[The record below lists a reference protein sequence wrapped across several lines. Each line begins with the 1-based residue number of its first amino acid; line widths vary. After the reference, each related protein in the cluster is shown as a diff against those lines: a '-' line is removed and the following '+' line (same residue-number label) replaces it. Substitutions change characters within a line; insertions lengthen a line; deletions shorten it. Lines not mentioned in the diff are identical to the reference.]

1 MDYDP
6 DMVRGEYIPK
16 EYFHLYKKNDNNINN
31 IKESTVNNDS
41 ILPLLETNDLMMSVS
56 NKTFS
61 NIFTTDMDTSMPQEN
76 IYIGDIPNNAID
88 IIKNQEDDSTSD
100 NKTYKKK
107 IYYNYKFIIIILMF
121 VINCIGLPIIVISD
135 VCESFRLD
143 YINTI
148 ICITYA
154 IYTFLNLLIIIF
166 QKKKLNDTIHKTIII
181 IVIFIQM
188 VIISISSMVLSIEI
202 FDTNEQCNK
211 ISKLS
216 IIIIS
221 IINLIW
227 SLSKT
232 VIMICTIL
240 FSKKNIINI
249 LNTDHII
256 KVLIYISI
264 YVLIFDDKR
273 IKTDICIDFTSHTI
287 VIFLY
292 LII

>member
-1 MDYDP
+1 MNYDP
-6 DMVRGEYIPK
+6 DMVRGTYIPK
-16 EYFHLYKKNDNNINN
+16 EEFHLYTNGRDN
-31 IKESTVNNDS
+31 KESTVNNDPIS
-41 ILPLLETNDLMMSVS
+41 PLLETNNLVMSVS
-56 NKTFS
+56 NKIFS
-61 NIFTTDMDTSMPQEN
+61 DIFIPNIDTDTSMPQET
-76 IYIGDIPNNAID
+76 IHMDDIPNNAID
-88 IIKNQEDDSTSD
+88 IIKIKMMKRVILKLN
-100 NKTYKKK
+100 KKK
-107 IYYNYKFIIIILMF
+107 NYYNYKFIIIILMF
-121 VINCIGLPIIVISD
+121 FINCIGIPIIVISD

-154 IYTFLNLLIIIF
+154 IYTFLNLLIIIL
-166 QKKKLNDTIHKTIII
+166 QKKKLNDAINKTIII

-211 ISKLS
+211 ISKSS

-232 VIMICTIL
+232 VIMICGIL

-249 LNTDHII
+249 LNTGNII
-256 KVLIYISI
+256 N
-264 YVLIFDDKR
+264 
-273 IKTDICIDFTSHTI
+273 
-287 VIFLY
+287 LY
-292 LII
+292 